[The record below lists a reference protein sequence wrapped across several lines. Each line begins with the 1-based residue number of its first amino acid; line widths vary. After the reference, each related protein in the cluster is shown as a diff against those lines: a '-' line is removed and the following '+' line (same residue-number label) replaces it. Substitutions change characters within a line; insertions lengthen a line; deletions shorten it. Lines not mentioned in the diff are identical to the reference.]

1 MRFEEWFDQKIGA
14 FPEQE
19 QIRRIE
25 EQWYICPDE
34 FTQELAE
41 RYTQLLTGNARKYGI
56 GRTIR
61 LVQASPSRIE
71 LDLRSQ
77 P

>member
-1 MRFEEWFDQKIGA
+1 MNFEQWFNEKIGT
-14 FPEQE
+14 FPEHE
-19 QIRRIE
+19 QIVRIE
-25 EQWYICPDE
+25 DQWHTCPDAL
-34 FTQELAE
+34 TPALAE
-41 RYTQLLTGNARKYGI
+41 RYMQLMGNARKYGI